1 MLAECL
7 GTEKWFALLGKP
19 RGTVSRVIKEAV
31 KRAGSEFTEEALTEV
46 AQRISDGFVMG
57 EQSEYSAY
65 IRELMKAGLTEAEAN
80 AEAFKEFFIK
90 NPLKAGALDYGF
102 LYRTLE
108 CGDIIN
114 VDILQRTYRF

>member
-1 MLAECL
+1 MLAECF
-7 GTEKWFALLGKP
+7 GSKKWFALLGKP
-19 RGTVSRVIKEAV
+19 RGTVSRVIKEAM

-65 IRELMKAGLTEAEAN
+65 IRELIKAGLTEAEAN

-102 LYRTLE
+102 
-108 CGDIIN
+108 
-114 VDILQRTYRF
+114 

>member
-57 EQSEYSAY
+57 GTIRIQRIY
-65 IRELMKAGLTEAEAN
+65 IRELIKAGLTEAEAN

-102 LYRTLE
+102 
-108 CGDIIN
+108 
-114 VDILQRTYRF
+114 

>member
-1 MLAECL
+1 MSRYRKMVCA
-7 GTEKWFALLGKP
+7 FGKP

-65 IRELMKAGLTEAEAN
+65 IRELIKAGLTEAEAN

-102 LYRTLE
+102 
-108 CGDIIN
+108 
-114 VDILQRTYRF
+114 

>member
-31 KRAGSEFTEEALTEV
+31 KRAGSEFSEEALTEV

-65 IRELMKAGLTEAEAN
+65 IRELIKAGLTEAEAN
-80 AEAFKEFFIK
+80 EAFKEFFIK

-102 LYRTLE
+102 
-108 CGDIIN
+108 
-114 VDILQRTYRF
+114 